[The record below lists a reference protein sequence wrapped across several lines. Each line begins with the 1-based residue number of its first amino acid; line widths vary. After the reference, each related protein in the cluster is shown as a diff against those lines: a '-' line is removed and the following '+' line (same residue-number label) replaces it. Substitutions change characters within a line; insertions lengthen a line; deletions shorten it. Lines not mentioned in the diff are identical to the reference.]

1 VEQYACLGQ
10 QFFELGPYSVS
21 PVQED
26 HIESI
31 RCWRNAQMNV
41 LRQSSPI
48 SPEQQ
53 VEYFSL
59 HVWPMMNT
67 PRPSNILVSLFKNG
81 DLIGYGGLVHIAWE
95 HERAELSFL
104 LAPNRVEDPTVYA
117 EDFSAFLGLIK
128 RMAFEDLKLHR
139 IFTETYDIRPH
150 HISLLEMNDFFR
162 EGVLRDHL
170 RIDGR
175 SVNSV
180 FHGCLKQDVK

>member
-1 VEQYACLGQ
+1 MKQYACLGQ
-10 QFFELGPYSVS
+10 QVFELGPYSVS

-41 LRQSSPI
+41 LRQNSPI

-53 VEYFSL
+53 VEYFSR
-59 HVWPMMNT
+59 HIWPVMDV
-67 PRPSNILVSLFKNG
+67 PRPANILVSLFKNG
-81 DLIGYGGLVHIAWE
+81 ELIGYGGLVHITWE

-104 LAPNRVEDPTVYA
+104 LAPARVEDPAVYA
-117 EDFSAFLGLIK
+117 EDFSAFLGLMK
-128 RMAFEDLKLHR
+128 CMAFKDLKLHR

-150 HISLLEMNDFFR
+150 HISILEANDFSR

-175 SVNSV
+175 AANSV
-180 FHGCLKQDVK
+180 FHGCVNQNVK